1 MTMEATRWLGTVN
14 STIPL
19 SVLFALVVQTSL
31 LDVDQAFVQNEE
43 LDISERI
50 RILIFGRNNLI

>member
-1 MTMEATRWLGTVN
+1 FA
-14 STIPL
+14 
-19 SVLFALVVQTSL
+19 VLFALVVQTSL

>member
-1 MTMEATRWLGTVN
+1 MFAF
-14 STIPL
+14 
-19 SVLFALVVQTSL
+19 LFALVVQTSL

>member
-19 SVLFALVVQTSL
+19 FPLLPNLTTTSL